1 MKQQKEI
8 SKKAWRFTIVYAI
21 CLLILFSAT
30 VFILLQ
36 SLRQSKETKREGETK
51 EIYVYLPQEDSTPES
66 EAESDSE
73 AEKKEEEYLVREY
86 RGQIG
91 VFSADGTLLEILDT
105 YVKTLPEADRALL
118 GEGISIKTKEELN
131 SLIED
136 YSH

>member
-21 CLLILFSAT
+21 CLLVLFSAT

-51 EIYVYLPQEDSTPES
+51 EIYVYLPQEDSAPES
-66 EAESDSE
+66 EAESDSKGE
-73 AEKKEEEYLVREY
+73 EKKEEYLVREY

-105 YVKTLPEADRALL
+105 YVKTLPEADRVLL